1 MLRTIVEPNRVPLV
15 NWRVSERDEIMQ
27 RVASFKAHQQRF
39 IREREDYAASIW
51 KRIQR

>member
-27 RVASFKAHQQRF
+27 RVANFKAHQRRF
-39 IREREDYAASIW
+39 MKEREDYAASIW
-51 KRIQR
+51 NRILR